1 MIKMNRKFHL
11 AGFCVLLFLSGGTL
25 RAQQSLSLSDA
36 LGMALKYNYDI
47 LLASGQSASSRV
59 NNTAGNA
66 GMLPTLELTA
76 TGTFTDNNTK
86 IVQSTGAEKSYTGM
100 ISKTLNAGVQLN
112 WTLYDGGKMFVS
124 KRKLAEIQSQGEAAF
139 REQVMQTMYDV
150 TSAYFDVVRQ
160 RQQLVALQ
168 EVRTF
173 NNEQLIIARAGLDA
187 GTLAKTDFLQAKIDL
202 NVTDE
207 SIINQQ
213 YTIVAARKK
222 LKVLLGKGGT
232 DSFAVTDSI
241 TVSYQPDKESLTT
254 KLLQQNPSLLALQH
268 KIEAADL
275 ALRESKS
282 AYLPNFSLRA
292 GYYASYTENPI
303 GFTTSNRALGPQVSG
318 TLSVPL
324 YNAGETK
331 RQTAL
336 ARIETESARYD
347 MESMKQELNV
357 AMENTLTDFQNQ
369 QRLLEI
375 ETENNELARE
385 NLQISVERL
394 RLGQTTSLEVHQASE
409 YYVQSSTRLTNF
421 RYSLKLAEVRLKQLA
436 GEL

>member
-1 MIKMNRKFHL
+1 MMKMNKKISISCFTFL
-11 AGFCVLLFLSGGTL
+11 VLLSGSVK
-25 RAQQSLSLSDA
+25 AQQSLSLSDA

-47 LLASGQSASSRV
+47 LLASKQTETAKV
-59 NNTAGNA
+59 NNSAGNA
-66 GMLPTLELTA
+66 GMLPTLELTG

-86 IVQSTGAEKSYTGM
+86 IVQSTGAEKSYTGL
-100 ISKTLNAGVQLN
+100 ITKTLNGGVQLN

-124 KRKLAEIQSQGEAAF
+124 KRKLTEIQSQGEASF

-150 TSAYFDVVRQ
+150 TAAYFDVVRQ
-160 RQQLVALQ
+160 KQQLLAMQ
-168 EVRTF
+168 EVRKF
-173 NNEQLIIARAGLDA
+173 NNEQVVIAGAGFAA
-187 GTLAKTDFLQAKIDL
+187 GKLAKTDLLQAKIDL

-213 YTIVAARKK
+213 YTIVAAQKK
-222 LKVLLGKGGT
+222 LKLLLGKT
-232 DSFAVTDSI
+232 NSDVFNVTDTI
-241 TVSYQPDKESLTT
+241 AVSYQPDRAALTE
-254 KLLQQNPSLLALQH
+254 KLLQQNPSLSALKHQ
-268 KIEAADL
+268 IAAADL
-275 ALRESKS
+275 ALKESKS

-318 TLSVPL
+318 TVSVPL

-331 RQTAL
+331 RQTTL
-336 ARIETESARYD
+336 ARIETESARYA
-347 MESMKQELNV
+347 MESMKQDLNV

-369 QRLLEI
+369 QTLLNLES
-375 ETENNELARE
+375 ENNALARE
-385 NLQISVERL
+385 NMEISVERL

-421 RYSLKLAEVRLKQLA
+421 RYNLKLAEIRLKQLA